1 MSIMASGRKRVRFTL
16 EVPLPSEEARTAFSN
31 RLSSVKRLL
40 SPPGGP
46 TLDSLEVMVALFDL
60 AERASRRS
68 NAHSSNSTAP
78 TGGFLPFSGTYIK
91 CHEVQP
97 N

>member
-16 EVPLPSEEARTAFSN
+16 EVPLPSEEARTACSN

-46 TLDSLEVMVALFDL
+46 TLDSLEPGD
-60 AERASRRS
+60 
-68 NAHSSNSTAP
+68 
-78 TGGFLPFSGTYIK
+78 GGF
-91 CHEVQP
+91 V
-97 N
+97 